1 MLQKLRPSPSA
12 TDHLFIGTNRYTYFT
27 VSWDPQ
33 AKQLRT
39 ETSYVD
45 QADKATRDSQA
56 ADRCLI
62 DPTRR
67 FMILELFEG
76 VITVVPILQNNKRK
90 SDAETGR
97 LGEPIPARISELF
110 VRSSAFLPRRR
121 PTVEPPTLALLYE
134 DNNQGVHITVR
145 LLDYTAGGS
154 GEPGS
159 ADFEKVA
166 NSYADLE
173 LGASHLIPV
182 PAPAC
187 MLCLSQC

>member
-1 MLQKLRPSPSA
+1 M
-12 TDHLFIGTNRYTYFT
+12 YFT
-27 VSWDPQ
+27 VSWDSQ

-45 QADKATRDSQA
+45 QADKTTRDSQA

-67 FMILELFEG
+67 FMTLELFEG
-76 VITVVPILQNNKRK
+76 VITVVPILRKNKRK
-90 SDAETGR
+90 SDAETGT

-110 VRSSAFLPRRR
+110 VRSSAFLPRRS
-121 PTVEPPTLALLYE
+121 PPVEPPTLALLYE

-159 ADFEKVA
+159 ADFEKVET
-166 NSYADLE
+166 SYADLE
-173 LGASHLIPV
+173 LGASHLIPI

-187 MLCLSQC
+187 MCPGQSPVYRC